1 MTLSEVIADIHALD
15 KQLQEYEKKY
25 GLLTK
30 DFYAL
35 YVNGELRDEEV
46 EEIRDFSR
54 WAGLYEIKLHRER
67 VYEEMIRDRLQS
79 LRASSRAGQ
88 LTLVPTSLPVA
99 A

>member
-15 KQLQEYEKKY
+15 KQLQAYEKKY

-54 WAGLYEIKLHRER
+54 WAGLYEIKLHREQ
-67 VYEEMIRDRLQS
+67 VYEEMIRDRLET
-79 LRASSRAGQ
+79 LRASSHAGK
-88 LTLVPTSLPVA
+88 LSLVPTPLPA
-99 A
+99 T